1 MKIKSVIIWST
12 EIAGRCAEAVS
23 SRLEMAADCPE

>member
-1 MKIKSVIIWST
+1 MKIKSVITWSMET
-12 EIAGRCAEAVS
+12 AGRCAEAVP